1 MLHERKREA
10 IRGIGVI
17 GVCVFLI
24 WLGLTAIDHGDD
36 WLLGVYVC
44 VASIALAG
52 LMYWIRATRSMIT
65 SSSIRSTRC

>member
-1 MLHERKREA
+1 MLRERKREA

-17 GVCVFLI
+17 GVWVFLI

-36 WLLGVYVC
+36 WLLGAYVF

-52 LMYWIRATRSMIT
+52 LMYWIWEDKSN
-65 SSSIRSTRC
+65 